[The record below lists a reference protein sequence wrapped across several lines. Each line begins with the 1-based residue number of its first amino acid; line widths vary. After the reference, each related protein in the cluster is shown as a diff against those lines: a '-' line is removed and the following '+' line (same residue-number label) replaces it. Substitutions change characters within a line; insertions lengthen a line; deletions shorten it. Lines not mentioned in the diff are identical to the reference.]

1 MSKFGS
7 FGLED
12 SEYQRILTLHG
23 NTHELN
29 EKLAS
34 LLYKNLM
41 FDTRA
46 YKDLVTLW
54 IKGFPK
60 LHFEIQIKREQLDLL
75 QVRINFTNFSI
86 ILSFRPVTHPWQKGT

>member
-7 FGLED
+7 FGLVD
-12 SEYQRILTLHG
+12 AEYQRILVLHG

-29 EKLAS
+29 EKLAN
-34 LLYKNLM
+34 LWYKNLM

-54 IKGFPK
+54 IKGFPM
-60 LHFEIQIKREQLDLL
+60 LHFDVSKY
-75 QVRINFTNFSI
+75 
-86 ILSFRPVTHPWQKGT
+86 LSFLVKFPFQHHCEAGHGEG

>member
-7 FGLED
+7 FGVAD
-12 SEYQRILTLHG
+12 PQYQRVLVLHG

-29 EKLAS
+29 DKLAN
-34 LLYKNLM
+34 LWYKNLM

-54 IKGFPK
+54 IKGFPE
-60 LHFEIQIKREQLDLL
+60 LYFEIQVKREQIELL
-75 QVRINFTNFSI
+75 QVSLNITDFNSHFMVRSM
-86 ILSFRPVTHPWQKGT
+86 LVTDV